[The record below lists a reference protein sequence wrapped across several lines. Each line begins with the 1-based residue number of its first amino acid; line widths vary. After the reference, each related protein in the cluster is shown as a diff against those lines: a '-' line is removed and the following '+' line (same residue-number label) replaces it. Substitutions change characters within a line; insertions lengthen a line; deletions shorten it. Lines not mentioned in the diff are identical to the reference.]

1 MSSELGAVIPG
12 LILFLIG
19 LFIWCSET
27 YSDAPIAGFW
37 RDMSSDFYSKRGASI
52 RRLAWTL
59 AAISSGTGVLLN
71 SAGAPHSLVLITV
84 IFTFFFLLIA
94 VLYFLPLP
102 VPHCIVLFLPIP
114 IPHLVDQQWQWHKR
128 QGFLDENHQ
137 IIAPT
142 PSQVNTLT
150 FTFGDISMSLTATM
164 ELPDTWRA
172 LSLPNPK
179 AILTPQIPPI
189 VNATS
194 THPRS
199 PLDDAIFVAVGIPE
213 KTTGFRPNF
222 IVTIDLMGESPIPL
236 DEIIPGWMTIE
247 QTRFPIPSDDT
258 LMTTGL
264 YVDEGLSYTAIQWTW
279 TQAVSNRTVRL
290 YATATATTTSINSIA
305 DQLPR
310 MLETLQVIS

>member
-1 MSSELGAVIPG
+1 MDSNILFTALGLPFGCLGLYVWYVETYTDTPLAQFWRAYSKENVPRRVNEIAMPLWMLCMISGSLLLFSIKIALPQHIQSVIAGSFPFF
-12 LILFLIG
+12 LILSIVFL
-19 LFIWCSET
+19 L
-27 YSDAPIAGFW
+27 PIA
-37 RDMSSDFYSKRGASI
+37 
-52 RRLAWTL
+52 
-59 AAISSGTGVLLN
+59 
-71 SAGAPHSLVLITV
+71 
-84 IFTFFFLLIA
+84 
-94 VLYFLPLP
+94 
-102 VPHCIVLFLPIP
+102 

-128 QGFLDENHQ
+128 QGFLDENRQ

-194 THPRS
+194 AHPRS
-199 PLDDAIFVAVGIPE
+199 PLDDALFVAVGIPE

-236 DEIIPGWMTIE
+236 DGIIPGWMTIE
-247 QTRFPIPSDDT
+247 ETRFPIPCDDT

-310 MLETLQVIS
+310 MLETLQVTP

>member
-27 YSDAPIAGFW
+27 YSDAQIAVFW

-59 AAISSGTGVLLN
+59 FAISSG
-71 SAGAPHSLVLITV
+71 AGAPHSLVFIIAILGLL
-84 IFTFFFLLIA
+84 FLLIA

-102 VPHCIVLFLPIP
+102 VPHCL
-114 IPHLVDQQWQWHKR
+114 DAQWQWHKR
-128 QGFLDENHQ
+128 QGFLDENRQ

-142 PSQVNTLT
+142 PNQVNTLT

-199 PLDDAIFVAVGIPE
+199 PLDDALFVAVGIPE

-236 DEIIPGWMTIE
+236 DGIIPGWMTIE

-279 TQAVSNRTVRL
+279 TQTLSNRTVRL

-310 MLETLQVIS
+310 MLETLQVTP

>member
-1 MSSELGAVIPG
+1 MDSSILFTALGLPFGCLGLYVWYVETYTDTPLAQFWRAYGKTIAPRRVNEIASPLWMLCMISGSLLLFSTKIALPQHIQSVIAGSIPFF
-12 LILFLIG
+12 LILSIVFL
-19 LFIWCSET
+19 
-27 YSDAPIAGFW
+27 
-37 RDMSSDFYSKRGASI
+37 
-52 RRLAWTL
+52 
-59 AAISSGTGVLLN
+59 
-71 SAGAPHSLVLITV
+71 
-84 IFTFFFLLIA
+84 
-94 VLYFLPLP
+94 
-102 VPHCIVLFLPIP
+102 LPIP

-128 QGFLDENHQ
+128 HGLIDENGK
-137 IIAPT
+137 IIPPT
-142 PSQVNTLT
+142 PHQTNYCSYTLGGET
-150 FTFGDISMSLTATM
+150 VTIKTSM

-199 PLDDAIFVAVGIPE
+199 PLDDALFIAVGIPE

-222 IVTIDLMGESPIPL
+222 IVTIDLMGKSPIPL
-236 DEIIPGWMTIE
+236 DGIIPGWMTIE
-247 QTRFPIPSDDT
+247 QTGFSIPSDDT

>member
-1 MSSELGAVIPG
+1 
-12 LILFLIG
+12 
-19 LFIWCSET
+19 
-27 YSDAPIAGFW
+27 
-37 RDMSSDFYSKRGASI
+37 
-52 RRLAWTL
+52 
-59 AAISSGTGVLLN
+59 
-71 SAGAPHSLVLITV
+71 
-84 IFTFFFLLIA
+84 
-94 VLYFLPLP
+94 
-102 VPHCIVLFLPIP
+102 
-114 IPHLVDQQWQWHKR
+114 
-128 QGFLDENHQ
+128 
-137 IIAPT
+137 
-142 PSQVNTLT
+142 
-150 FTFGDISMSLTATM
+150 MSLTATM

-194 THPRS
+194 AHPRS
-199 PLDDAIFVAVGIPE
+199 PLDDAIFVAVRIPE

-310 MLETLQVIS
+310 MLETLQVTP

>member
-1 MSSELGAVIPG
+1 MDSS
-12 LILFLIG
+12 ILFTALG
-19 LFIWCSET
+19 LPFGCLGLYVWYVET
-27 YSDAPIAGFW
+27 YTDTPLAQFLRAYNKANAPRRVNEIAIPLW
-37 RDMSSDFYSKRGASI
+37 MLCMISAS
-52 RRLAWTL
+52 
-59 AAISSGTGVLLN
+59 LLLF
-71 SAGAPHSLVLITV
+71 SIKIALPQHIQSVFAGSIP
-84 IFTFFFLLIA
+84 FFLMLSI
-94 VLYFLPLP
+94 VFL
-102 VPHCIVLFLPIP
+102 LPIP

-128 QGFLDENHQ
+128 QGFLDENRQ

-142 PSQVNTLT
+142 PSLVNNLT

-194 THPRS
+194 AHPRS
-199 PLDDAIFVAVGIPE
+199 PLDDALFVAVGIPE

-222 IVTIDLMGESPIPL
+222 IVTIDLMGKSPIPL
-236 DEIIPGWMTIE
+236 DDIIPGWMTIE
-247 QTRFPIPSDDT
+247 ETRFPIPSDDT

-279 TQAVSNRTVRL
+279 TQAVSNKTVRL

>member
-1 MSSELGAVIPG
+1 MDSSILFTVLGFPFGCLGLYVWYVETYTDTPLAQFWRAYGKTIAPRRVNEIASPLWMLSMISGSLLLFSIKIALPQHIQSVIAGSIPFF
-12 LILFLIG
+12 LIL
-19 LFIWCSET
+19 
-27 YSDAPIAGFW
+27 
-37 RDMSSDFYSKRGASI
+37 SI
-52 RRLAWTL
+52 IYL
-59 AAISSGTGVLLN
+59 
-71 SAGAPHSLVLITV
+71 
-84 IFTFFFLLIA
+84 
-94 VLYFLPLP
+94 
-102 VPHCIVLFLPIP
+102 LPIP

-128 QGFLDENHQ
+128 HGLIDENGKT
-137 IIAPT
+137 IPPT
-142 PSQVNTLT
+142 PHQTNYCSYALGGETVTIKT
-150 FTFGDISMSLTATM
+150 SM

-194 THPRS
+194 AHPRS
-199 PLDDAIFVAVGIPE
+199 PLDDALFVAVGIPE

-247 QTRFPIPSDDT
+247 ETRFSIPSDDT

-279 TQAVSNRTVRL
+279 TKAVSNRTVRL

-310 MLETLQVIS
+310 MLETLQVIP

>member
-1 MSSELGAVIPG
+1 MDSN
-12 LILFLIG
+12 ILFTALG
-19 LFIWCSET
+19 LPFGGLGLYVWYVET
-27 YSDAPIAGFW
+27 YTDTPLAQFWRAYSKENVPQRVNEIAIPLWMLCMISGALLLFSIKIALPQHIQSVIAG
-37 RDMSSDFYSKRGASI
+37 SI
-52 RRLAWTL
+52 
-59 AAISSGTGVLLN
+59 
-71 SAGAPHSLVLITV
+71 P
-84 IFTFFFLLIA
+84 FFLMLSI
-94 VLYFLPLP
+94 VFL
-102 VPHCIVLFLPIP
+102 LPIP
-114 IPHLVDQQWQWHKR
+114 IPHIVDQQWQWHKR
-128 QGFLDENHQ
+128 HGLIDENGK
-137 IIAPT
+137 IIPPT
-142 PSQVNTLT
+142 PHQTNYCSYALGGETVTIKT
-150 FTFGDISMSLTATM
+150 SM

-194 THPRS
+194 AHPRS
-199 PLDDAIFVAVGIPE
+199 PLDDALFVAVGIPE

-222 IVTIDLMGESPIPL
+222 IVTIDLMGKSPIPL

-279 TQAVSNRTVRL
+279 TQTVSNRTVRL

-310 MLETLQVIS
+310 MLETLQVIP

>member
-1 MSSELGAVIPG
+1 MDSN
-12 LILFLIG
+12 ILFTALG
-19 LFIWCSET
+19 LPFGGLGLYVWYVET
-27 YSDAPIAGFW
+27 YTDTPLAQFWRAYSKENVPQRVNEIAIPLWMLCMISGALLLFSIKIALPQHIQSVIAG
-37 RDMSSDFYSKRGASI
+37 SI
-52 RRLAWTL
+52 
-59 AAISSGTGVLLN
+59 
-71 SAGAPHSLVLITV
+71 P
-84 IFTFFFLLIA
+84 FFLMLSI
-94 VLYFLPLP
+94 VFL
-102 VPHCIVLFLPIP
+102 LPIP
-114 IPHLVDQQWQWHKR
+114 IPHIVDQQWQWHKR
-128 QGFLDENHQ
+128 QGFLDENRQ

-194 THPRS
+194 AHPRS
-199 PLDDAIFVAVGIPE
+199 PLDDALFVAVGIPE

-222 IVTIDLMGESPIPL
+222 IVTIDLMGKSPIPL

>member
-1 MSSELGAVIPG
+1 MDSS
-12 LILFLIG
+12 ILFTALG
-19 LFIWCSET
+19 LPFGCLGLYVWYIET
-27 YSDAPIAGFW
+27 YTDTPLAQFW
-37 RDMSSDFYSKRGASI
+37 RAYGKANAPRRVNEIAIPLWMLCMISGSLLLFSI
-52 RRLAWTL
+52 KIALPQH
-59 AAISSGTGVLLN
+59 IQSVF
-71 SAGAPHSLVLITV
+71 AGSIP
-84 IFTFFFLLIA
+84 FFLMLSI
-94 VLYFLPLP
+94 VFL
-102 VPHCIVLFLPIP
+102 LPIP

-128 QGFLDENHQ
+128 QGFLDENRQ

-142 PSQVNTLT
+142 PSLVNNLT

-194 THPRS
+194 AHPRS
-199 PLDDAIFVAVGIPE
+199 PLDDALFVAVGIPE
-213 KTTGFRPNF
+213 KTSGFRPNF
-222 IVTIDLMGESPIPL
+222 IVTIDLMGKSPIPL
-236 DEIIPGWMTIE
+236 DDIIPGWMTIE
-247 QTRFPIPSDDT
+247 ETRFPIPSDDT

>member
-1 MSSELGAVIPG
+1 MDSS
-12 LILFLIG
+12 ILFTALG
-19 LFIWCSET
+19 LPFGCLGLYVWYIET
-27 YSDAPIAGFW
+27 YTDTPLAQFW
-37 RDMSSDFYSKRGASI
+37 RAYGKANAPRRVNEIAIPLWMLCMISAS
-52 RRLAWTL
+52 
-59 AAISSGTGVLLN
+59 LLLF
-71 SAGAPHSLVLITV
+71 SIKIALPQHIQSVFAGSIP
-84 IFTFFFLLIA
+84 FFLMLSI
-94 VLYFLPLP
+94 VFL
-102 VPHCIVLFLPIP
+102 LPIP

-128 QGFLDENHQ
+128 QGFLDENRQ

-142 PSQVNTLT
+142 PSLVNNLT

-194 THPRS
+194 AHPRS
-199 PLDDAIFVAVGIPE
+199 PLDDALFVAVGIPE

-222 IVTIDLMGESPIPL
+222 IVTIDLMGKSPIPL

-247 QTRFPIPSDDT
+247 ETRFPIPSDDT

>member
-1 MSSELGAVIPG
+1 MDSS
-12 LILFLIG
+12 ILFTALG
-19 LFIWCSET
+19 LPFGCLGLYVWYIET
-27 YSDAPIAGFW
+27 YTDTPLAQFW
-37 RDMSSDFYSKRGASI
+37 RAYGKANAPRRVNEIAIPLWMLCMISAS
-52 RRLAWTL
+52 
-59 AAISSGTGVLLN
+59 LLLF
-71 SAGAPHSLVLITV
+71 SIKIALPQHIQSVFAGSIP
-84 IFTFFFLLIA
+84 FFLMLSI
-94 VLYFLPLP
+94 VFL
-102 VPHCIVLFLPIP
+102 LPIP

-128 QGFLDENHQ
+128 QGFLDENRQ

-142 PSQVNTLT
+142 PSLVNNLT

-194 THPRS
+194 AHPRS
-199 PLDDAIFVAVGIPE
+199 PLDDALFVAVGIPE
-213 KTTGFRPNF
+213 KTSGFRPNF
-222 IVTIDLMGESPIPL
+222 IVTIDLMGKSPIPL
-236 DEIIPGWMTIE
+236 DDIIPGWMTIE
-247 QTRFPIPSDDT
+247 ETRFPIPSDDT

-310 MLETLQVIS
+310 MLETLQVIP

>member
-1 MSSELGAVIPG
+1 MDSS
-12 LILFLIG
+12 ILFTALG
-19 LFIWCSET
+19 LPFGCLGLYVWYIET
-27 YSDAPIAGFW
+27 YTDTPLAQFW
-37 RDMSSDFYSKRGASI
+37 RAYGKANAPRRVNEIAIPLWMLCMISAS
-52 RRLAWTL
+52 
-59 AAISSGTGVLLN
+59 LLLF
-71 SAGAPHSLVLITV
+71 SIKIALPQHIQSVFAGSIP
-84 IFTFFFLLIA
+84 FFLMLSI
-94 VLYFLPLP
+94 VFL
-102 VPHCIVLFLPIP
+102 LPIP

-128 QGFLDENHQ
+128 HGLIDENGK
-137 IIAPT
+137 IIPPT
-142 PSQVNTLT
+142 PHQTNYCSYALGGETVTIKT
-150 FTFGDISMSLTATM
+150 SM

-179 AILTPQIPPI
+179 AILTPQVPPI

-199 PLDDAIFVAVGIPE
+199 PLDDALFVAVGIPE

-222 IVTIDLMGESPIPL
+222 IVTIDLMGKSPIPL

-247 QTRFPIPSDDT
+247 QTGFSIPSDDT

-310 MLETLQVIS
+310 MLETLQVIP

>member
-1 MSSELGAVIPG
+1 MDSSILFTALGLPFGCLGLYVWYVETYTDTPLAQFWRAYGKTIAPRRVNEIASPLWMLCMISGSLLLFSIKIALPQHIQSVIAGSIPFF
-12 LILFLIG
+12 LILSIVFL
-19 LFIWCSET
+19 
-27 YSDAPIAGFW
+27 
-37 RDMSSDFYSKRGASI
+37 
-52 RRLAWTL
+52 
-59 AAISSGTGVLLN
+59 
-71 SAGAPHSLVLITV
+71 
-84 IFTFFFLLIA
+84 
-94 VLYFLPLP
+94 
-102 VPHCIVLFLPIP
+102 LPIP
-114 IPHLVDQQWQWHKR
+114 IPHIVDQQWQWHKR
-128 QGFLDENHQ
+128 HGLIDENGK
-137 IIAPT
+137 IIPPT
-142 PSQVNTLT
+142 PHQTNYCSYALGGETVTIKT
-150 FTFGDISMSLTATM
+150 SM

-179 AILTPQIPPI
+179 AILTPQVPPI

-199 PLDDAIFVAVGIPE
+199 PLDDALFIAVGIPE

-222 IVTIDLMGESPIPL
+222 IVTIDLMGKSPIPL
-236 DEIIPGWMTIE
+236 DGIIPGWMTIE
-247 QTRFPIPSDDT
+247 QTGFSIPSDDT

-310 MLETLQVIS
+310 MLETLQVIP

>member
-1 MSSELGAVIPG
+1 MDSSILFTALGLPFGCLGLYVWYVETYTDTPLAQFWRAYGKTIAPRRVNEIASPLWMLCMISGSLLLFSIKIALPKHIQSVIAGSIPFF
-12 LILFLIG
+12 LILSIVFL
-19 LFIWCSET
+19 
-27 YSDAPIAGFW
+27 
-37 RDMSSDFYSKRGASI
+37 
-52 RRLAWTL
+52 
-59 AAISSGTGVLLN
+59 
-71 SAGAPHSLVLITV
+71 
-84 IFTFFFLLIA
+84 
-94 VLYFLPLP
+94 
-102 VPHCIVLFLPIP
+102 LPIP

-128 QGFLDENHQ
+128 QGFLDENRQ

-142 PSQVNTLT
+142 PNQVNNLT

-194 THPRS
+194 AHPRS
-199 PLDDAIFVAVGIPE
+199 PLDDALFIAVGIPE

-222 IVTIDLMGESPIPL
+222 IVTIDLMGKSPIPL
-236 DEIIPGWMTIE
+236 DGIIPGWMTIE
-247 QTRFPIPSDDT
+247 QTGFSIPSDDT

-310 MLETLQVIS
+310 MLETLQVTP

>member
-1 MSSELGAVIPG
+1 MDSN
-12 LILFLIG
+12 ILFTALG
-19 LFIWCSET
+19 LPFGCLGLYVWYVET
-27 YSDAPIAGFW
+27 YTDTPLAQFW
-37 RDMSSDFYSKRGASI
+37 RAYSKENVPRRVNEIAIPLWMLCMISAS
-52 RRLAWTL
+52 
-59 AAISSGTGVLLN
+59 LLLF
-71 SAGAPHSLVLITV
+71 SIKIALPQHIQSVFAGSIP
-84 IFTFFFLLIA
+84 FFLMLSI
-94 VLYFLPLP
+94 VFL
-102 VPHCIVLFLPIP
+102 LPIP

-128 QGFLDENHQ
+128 QGFLDENRQ

-194 THPRS
+194 AHPRS

-310 MLETLQVIS
+310 MFETLQVTP

>member
-1 MSSELGAVIPG
+1 MDSN
-12 LILFLIG
+12 ILFTALG
-19 LFIWCSET
+19 LPFGGLGLYVWYVET
-27 YSDAPIAGFW
+27 YTDTPLAQFWRAYSKENVPQRVNEIAIPLWMLCMISGALLLFSIKIALPQHIQSVIAG
-37 RDMSSDFYSKRGASI
+37 SI
-52 RRLAWTL
+52 
-59 AAISSGTGVLLN
+59 
-71 SAGAPHSLVLITV
+71 P
-84 IFTFFFLLIA
+84 FFLMLSI
-94 VLYFLPLP
+94 VFL
-102 VPHCIVLFLPIP
+102 LPIP
-114 IPHLVDQQWQWHKR
+114 IPHIVDQQWQWHKR
-128 QGFLDENHQ
+128 QGFLDENRQ

-194 THPRS
+194 AHPRS
-199 PLDDAIFVAVGIPE
+199 PLDDALFVAVGIPE

-222 IVTIDLMGESPIPL
+222 IVTIDLMGKSPIPL

-247 QTRFPIPSDDT
+247 QTRFSIPSDDT

-310 MLETLQVIS
+310 MLETLQVIP

>member
-1 MSSELGAVIPG
+1 MDSS
-12 LILFLIG
+12 ILFTALG
-19 LFIWCSET
+19 LPFGCLGLYVWYIET
-27 YSDAPIAGFW
+27 YTDTPLAQFW
-37 RDMSSDFYSKRGASI
+37 RAYGKANAPRRVNEIAIPLWMLCMIAAS
-52 RRLAWTL
+52 
-59 AAISSGTGVLLN
+59 LLLF
-71 SAGAPHSLVLITV
+71 SIKIALPQHIQSVFAGSIP
-84 IFTFFFLLIA
+84 FFLMLSI
-94 VLYFLPLP
+94 VFL
-102 VPHCIVLFLPIP
+102 LPIP

-128 QGFLDENHQ
+128 QGFLDENRQ

-142 PSQVNTLT
+142 PNQVNTLT

-164 ELPDTWRA
+164 ELPNTWRA

-194 THPRS
+194 AHPRS
-199 PLDDAIFVAVGIPE
+199 PLDDALFVAVGIPE

-236 DEIIPGWMTIE
+236 DGIIPGWMTIE
-247 QTRFPIPSDDT
+247 ETRFPIPCDDT

-310 MLETLQVIS
+310 MLETLQVTP

>member
-1 MSSELGAVIPG
+1 MDSS
-12 LILFLIG
+12 ILFTALG
-19 LFIWCSET
+19 LPFGCLGLYVWYIET
-27 YSDAPIAGFW
+27 YTDTPLAQFW
-37 RDMSSDFYSKRGASI
+37 RAYSKENVPRRVNEIAIPLWMLCMISGSLLLFSI
-52 RRLAWTL
+52 KIALPQP
-59 AAISSGTGVLLN
+59 IQSVF
-71 SAGAPHSLVLITV
+71 AGSIP
-84 IFTFFFLLIA
+84 FFLMLSI
-94 VLYFLPLP
+94 VFL
-102 VPHCIVLFLPIP
+102 LPIP

-128 QGFLDENHQ
+128 QGFLDENRQ

-142 PSQVNTLT
+142 PSLVNNLT
-150 FTFGDISMSLTATM
+150 FTFGDISVSLTATM

-194 THPRS
+194 AHPRS
-199 PLDDAIFVAVGIPE
+199 PLDDALFVAVGIPE
-213 KTTGFRPNF
+213 KTSGFRPNF
-222 IVTIDLMGESPIPL
+222 IVTIDLMGKSPIPL
-236 DEIIPGWMTIE
+236 DDIIPGWMTIE
-247 QTRFPIPSDDT
+247 ETRFPIPSDDT

-279 TQAVSNRTVRL
+279 TQTVSNRTVRL

-310 MLETLQVIS
+310 MLETLQVIP

>member
-59 AAISSGTGVLLN
+59 AAISSCTGILLET
-71 SAGAPHSLVLITV
+71 AGAPRSLVLIIA
-84 IFTFFFLLIA
+84 IFGLLFLLIA

-102 VPHCIVLFLPIP
+102 VPHCI
-114 IPHLVDQQWQWHKR
+114 DAQWQWHKR
-128 QGFLDENHQ
+128 HGLIDENGK
-137 IIAPT
+137 IIPPT
-142 PSQVNTLT
+142 PHQTNYCSYALGGETVTIKT
-150 FTFGDISMSLTATM
+150 SM

-199 PLDDAIFVAVGIPE
+199 PLDDALFVAVGIPE

-236 DEIIPGWMTIE
+236 DGIIPGWMTIE
-247 QTRFPIPSDDT
+247 ETRFPIPSDDT

-279 TQAVSNRTVRL
+279 TQTLSNRKVRL

-310 MLETLQVIS
+310 MLKTLQVIS

>member
-1 MSSELGAVIPG
+1 MDSN
-12 LILFLIG
+12 ILFTALG
-19 LFIWCSET
+19 LPFGGLGLYVWYVET
-27 YSDAPIAGFW
+27 YTDTPLAQFWRAYSKENVPQRVNEIAIPLWMLCMISGALLLFSIKIALPQHIQSVIAG
-37 RDMSSDFYSKRGASI
+37 SI
-52 RRLAWTL
+52 
-59 AAISSGTGVLLN
+59 
-71 SAGAPHSLVLITV
+71 P
-84 IFTFFFLLIA
+84 FFLMLSI
-94 VLYFLPLP
+94 VFL
-102 VPHCIVLFLPIP
+102 LPIP
-114 IPHLVDQQWQWHKR
+114 IPHIVDQQWQWHKR
-128 QGFLDENHQ
+128 QGFLDENRQ

-194 THPRS
+194 AHPRS
-199 PLDDAIFVAVGIPE
+199 PLDDALFVAVGIPE

-222 IVTIDLMGESPIPL
+222 IVTIDLMGENPIPL

-247 QTRFPIPSDDT
+247 ETRFPIPNDDT

-264 YVDEGLSYTAIQWTW
+264 YIDEGLSYTAIQWTW
-279 TQAVSNRTVRL
+279 TQTVSNRTVRL

-310 MLETLQVIS
+310 MLETLQVTP

>member
-1 MSSELGAVIPG
+1 MDSS
-12 LILFLIG
+12 ILFTALG
-19 LFIWCSET
+19 LPFGCLGLYVWYIET
-27 YSDAPIAGFW
+27 YTDTPLAQFW
-37 RDMSSDFYSKRGASI
+37 RAYGKANAPRRVNEIAIPLWMLCMISAS
-52 RRLAWTL
+52 
-59 AAISSGTGVLLN
+59 LLLF
-71 SAGAPHSLVLITV
+71 SIKIALPQHIQSVFAGSIP
-84 IFTFFFLLIA
+84 FFLMLSI
-94 VLYFLPLP
+94 VFL
-102 VPHCIVLFLPIP
+102 LPIP

-128 QGFLDENHQ
+128 QGFLDENRQ

-142 PSQVNTLT
+142 PSLVNNLT

-194 THPRS
+194 AHPRS
-199 PLDDAIFVAVGIPE
+199 PLDDALFVAVGIPE
-213 KTTGFRPNF
+213 KTSGFRPNF
-222 IVTIDLMGESPIPL
+222 IVTIDLMGKSPIPL
-236 DEIIPGWMTIE
+236 DDIIPGWMTIE
-247 QTRFPIPSDDT
+247 ETRFPIPSDDT

-279 TQAVSNRTVRL
+279 TQAVSNKTVRL

-310 MLETLQVIS
+310 MLETLQVIP

>member
-1 MSSELGAVIPG
+1 MDSSILFTVLGFPFGCLGLYVWYVETYTDTPLAQFWRAYGKTIAPRRVNEIASPLWMLSMISGSLLLFSIKIALPQHIQSVIAGSIPFF
-12 LILFLIG
+12 LIL
-19 LFIWCSET
+19 
-27 YSDAPIAGFW
+27 
-37 RDMSSDFYSKRGASI
+37 SI
-52 RRLAWTL
+52 IYL
-59 AAISSGTGVLLN
+59 
-71 SAGAPHSLVLITV
+71 
-84 IFTFFFLLIA
+84 
-94 VLYFLPLP
+94 
-102 VPHCIVLFLPIP
+102 LPIP

-128 QGFLDENHQ
+128 HGLIDENGKT
-137 IIAPT
+137 IPPT
-142 PSQVNTLT
+142 PHQTNYCSYALGGETVTIKT
-150 FTFGDISMSLTATM
+150 SM

-194 THPRS
+194 AHPRS
-199 PLDDAIFVAVGIPE
+199 PLDDALFVAVGIPE

-222 IVTIDLMGESPIPL
+222 IVTIDLMGKSPIPL
-236 DEIIPGWMTIE
+236 DGIIPGWMTIE
-247 QTRFPIPSDDT
+247 ETRFPIPSDDT

-310 MLETLQVIS
+310 MLETLQVTP

>member
-1 MSSELGAVIPG
+1 MDSS
-12 LILFLIG
+12 ILFTALG
-19 LFIWCSET
+19 LPFGCLGLYVWYIET
-27 YSDAPIAGFW
+27 YTDTPLAQFW
-37 RDMSSDFYSKRGASI
+37 RAYGKANAPRRVNEIAIPLWMLCMIAAS
-52 RRLAWTL
+52 
-59 AAISSGTGVLLN
+59 LLLF
-71 SAGAPHSLVLITV
+71 SIKIALPQHIQSVFAGSIP
-84 IFTFFFLLIA
+84 FFLMLSI
-94 VLYFLPLP
+94 VFL
-102 VPHCIVLFLPIP
+102 LPIP

-128 QGFLDENHQ
+128 QGFLDENRQ

-142 PSQVNTLT
+142 PSLVNNLT

-194 THPRS
+194 AHPRS
-199 PLDDAIFVAVGIPE
+199 PLDDALFVAVGIPE

-222 IVTIDLMGESPIPL
+222 IVTIDLMGKSPIPL

-247 QTRFPIPSDDT
+247 ETRFPIPSDDT

>member
-1 MSSELGAVIPG
+1 MTIKTS
-12 LILFLIG
+12 
-19 LFIWCSET
+19 
-27 YSDAPIAGFW
+27 
-37 RDMSSDFYSKRGASI
+37 
-52 RRLAWTL
+52 
-59 AAISSGTGVLLN
+59 
-71 SAGAPHSLVLITV
+71 
-84 IFTFFFLLIA
+84 
-94 VLYFLPLP
+94 
-102 VPHCIVLFLPIP
+102 
-114 IPHLVDQQWQWHKR
+114 
-128 QGFLDENHQ
+128 
-137 IIAPT
+137 
-142 PSQVNTLT
+142 
-150 FTFGDISMSLTATM
+150 M

-179 AILTPQIPPI
+179 AILTPQVPPI

-199 PLDDAIFVAVGIPE
+199 PLDDALFIAVGIPE

-222 IVTIDLMGESPIPL
+222 IVTIDLMGKSPIPL
-236 DEIIPGWMTIE
+236 DGIIPGWMTIE
-247 QTRFPIPSDDT
+247 QTGFSIPSDDT

-310 MLETLQVIS
+310 MLETLQVIP

>member
-1 MSSELGAVIPG
+1 MDSS
-12 LILFLIG
+12 ILFTALG
-19 LFIWCSET
+19 LPFGCLGLYVWYIET
-27 YSDAPIAGFW
+27 YTDTPLAQFW
-37 RDMSSDFYSKRGASI
+37 RAYGKANAPRRVNEIAIPLWMLCMISAS
-52 RRLAWTL
+52 
-59 AAISSGTGVLLN
+59 LLLF
-71 SAGAPHSLVLITV
+71 SIKIALPQHIQSVFAGSIP
-84 IFTFFFLLIA
+84 FFLMLSI
-94 VLYFLPLP
+94 VFL
-102 VPHCIVLFLPIP
+102 LPIP

-128 QGFLDENHQ
+128 QGFLDENRQ

-142 PSQVNTLT
+142 PSLVNNLT

-194 THPRS
+194 AHPRS
-199 PLDDAIFVAVGIPE
+199 PLDDALFVAVGIPE
-213 KTTGFRPNF
+213 KTSGFRPNF
-222 IVTIDLMGESPIPL
+222 IVTIDLMGKSPIPL
-236 DEIIPGWMTIE
+236 DDIIPGWMTIE
-247 QTRFPIPSDDT
+247 ETRFPIPSDDT

-279 TQAVSNRTVRL
+279 TQTVSNRTVRL

>member
-1 MSSELGAVIPG
+1 MDSS
-12 LILFLIG
+12 ILFTALG
-19 LFIWCSET
+19 LPFGCLGLYVWYIET
-27 YSDAPIAGFW
+27 YTDTPLAQFW
-37 RDMSSDFYSKRGASI
+37 RAYGKANAPRRVNEIAIPLWMLCMISAS
-52 RRLAWTL
+52 
-59 AAISSGTGVLLN
+59 LLLF
-71 SAGAPHSLVLITV
+71 SIKIALPQHIQSVFAGSIP
-84 IFTFFFLLIA
+84 FFLMLSI
-94 VLYFLPLP
+94 VFL
-102 VPHCIVLFLPIP
+102 LPIP

-128 QGFLDENHQ
+128 QGFLDENRQ

-142 PSQVNTLT
+142 PSLVNNLT

-194 THPRS
+194 AHPRS
-199 PLDDAIFVAVGIPE
+199 PLDDALFVAVGIPE

-236 DEIIPGWMTIE
+236 DGIIPGWMTIE
-247 QTRFPIPSDDT
+247 ETRFPIPSDDT

-310 MLETLQVIS
+310 MLETLQVTP

>member
-1 MSSELGAVIPG
+1 MDSNILFTALGLPFGCLGLYVWYVETYTDTPLAQFWRAYSKENVPRRVNEIAMPLWMLCMISGSLLLFSIKIALPQHIQSVIAGSFPFF
-12 LILFLIG
+12 LILSIVFL
-19 LFIWCSET
+19 
-27 YSDAPIAGFW
+27 
-37 RDMSSDFYSKRGASI
+37 
-52 RRLAWTL
+52 
-59 AAISSGTGVLLN
+59 
-71 SAGAPHSLVLITV
+71 
-84 IFTFFFLLIA
+84 
-94 VLYFLPLP
+94 
-102 VPHCIVLFLPIP
+102 LPIP

-128 QGFLDENHQ
+128 QGFLDENRQ

-194 THPRS
+194 AHPRS

-310 MLETLQVIS
+310 MLETLQVTP

>member
-1 MSSELGAVIPG
+1 MDSSILFTALGFPFGCLGLYVWYVETYTDTPLAQFWRAYGKTIAPRRVNEIASPLWMLSMISGSLLLFSIKIALPQHIQSVIAGSIPFF
-12 LILFLIG
+12 LIL
-19 LFIWCSET
+19 
-27 YSDAPIAGFW
+27 
-37 RDMSSDFYSKRGASI
+37 SI
-52 RRLAWTL
+52 IYL
-59 AAISSGTGVLLN
+59 
-71 SAGAPHSLVLITV
+71 
-84 IFTFFFLLIA
+84 
-94 VLYFLPLP
+94 
-102 VPHCIVLFLPIP
+102 LPIP

-128 QGFLDENHQ
+128 HGLIDENGK
-137 IIAPT
+137 IIPPT
-142 PSQVNTLT
+142 PHQTNYCSYALGGETVTIKT
-150 FTFGDISMSLTATM
+150 SM

-199 PLDDAIFVAVGIPE
+199 PLDDALFVAVGIPE

-222 IVTIDLMGESPIPL
+222 IVTIDLMGENPIPL

-247 QTRFPIPSDDT
+247 QTRFSIPSDDT

-279 TQAVSNRTVRL
+279 TQTVSNRTVRL
-290 YATATATTTSINSIA
+290 HATATATTTSINSIA

-310 MLETLQVIS
+310 MLETLQVTP

>member
-1 MSSELGAVIPG
+1 MDSNILFTALGLPFGCLGLYVWYVETYTDTPLAQFWRAYSKENVPRRVNEIAMPLWMLCMISGSLLLFSIKIALPQHIQSVIAGSFPFF
-12 LILFLIG
+12 LILSIVFL
-19 LFIWCSET
+19 
-27 YSDAPIAGFW
+27 
-37 RDMSSDFYSKRGASI
+37 
-52 RRLAWTL
+52 
-59 AAISSGTGVLLN
+59 
-71 SAGAPHSLVLITV
+71 
-84 IFTFFFLLIA
+84 
-94 VLYFLPLP
+94 
-102 VPHCIVLFLPIP
+102 LPIP

-128 QGFLDENHQ
+128 QGFLDENRQ

-150 FTFGDISMSLTATM
+150 LTFGDISMSLTATM

-194 THPRS
+194 AHPRS

-310 MLETLQVIS
+310 MFETLQVTP

>member
-1 MSSELGAVIPG
+1 MDSNILFTALGLPFGCLGLYVWYVETYTDTPLAQFWRAYSKENVPRRVNEIAMPLWMLCMISGSLLLFSIKIALPQHIQSVIAGSFPFF
-12 LILFLIG
+12 LILSIVFL
-19 LFIWCSET
+19 
-27 YSDAPIAGFW
+27 
-37 RDMSSDFYSKRGASI
+37 
-52 RRLAWTL
+52 
-59 AAISSGTGVLLN
+59 
-71 SAGAPHSLVLITV
+71 
-84 IFTFFFLLIA
+84 
-94 VLYFLPLP
+94 
-102 VPHCIVLFLPIP
+102 LPIP

-128 QGFLDENHQ
+128 QGFLDENRQ

-142 PSQVNTLT
+142 PSLVNNLT

-194 THPRS
+194 AHPRS

>member
-1 MSSELGAVIPG
+1 MDSS
-12 LILFLIG
+12 ILFTALG
-19 LFIWCSET
+19 LPFGCLGLYVWYIET
-27 YSDAPIAGFW
+27 YTDTPLAQFW
-37 RDMSSDFYSKRGASI
+37 RAYSKENVPRRVNEIAIPLWMLCMISAS
-52 RRLAWTL
+52 
-59 AAISSGTGVLLN
+59 LLLF
-71 SAGAPHSLVLITV
+71 SIKIALPQHIQSVFAGSIP
-84 IFTFFFLLIA
+84 FFLMLSI
-94 VLYFLPLP
+94 VFL
-102 VPHCIVLFLPIP
+102 LPIP

-128 QGFLDENHQ
+128 QGFLDENRQ

-142 PSQVNTLT
+142 PSLVNNLT

-194 THPRS
+194 AHPRF
-199 PLDDAIFVAVGIPE
+199 PLDDALFVAVGIPE

-222 IVTIDLMGESPIPL
+222 IVTIDLMGKSPIPL

-247 QTRFPIPSDDT
+247 ETRFPIPSDDT

>member
-1 MSSELGAVIPG
+1 MDSNILFTALGLPFGCLGLYVWYVETYTDTPLAQFWRAYSKANVPRRVNEIAMPLWMLCMISGSLLLFSIKIALPQHIQSVIAGSFPFF
-12 LILFLIG
+12 LILSIVFL
-19 LFIWCSET
+19 
-27 YSDAPIAGFW
+27 
-37 RDMSSDFYSKRGASI
+37 
-52 RRLAWTL
+52 
-59 AAISSGTGVLLN
+59 
-71 SAGAPHSLVLITV
+71 
-84 IFTFFFLLIA
+84 
-94 VLYFLPLP
+94 
-102 VPHCIVLFLPIP
+102 LPIP

-128 QGFLDENHQ
+128 QGFLDENRQ

-142 PSQVNTLT
+142 PNQVNTLT

-172 LSLPNPK
+172 LSLTNPK
-179 AILTPQIPPI
+179 AVLTPQIPPI

-194 THPRS
+194 AHPCF
-199 PLDDAIFVAVGIPE
+199 PLDDALFVAVGIPE

-222 IVTIDLMGESPIPL
+222 IVSIDLMGESPIPL
-236 DEIIPGWMTIE
+236 DGIIPGWMTIE

-310 MLETLQVIS
+310 MLETLQVTP

>member
-1 MSSELGAVIPG
+1 MDSNILFTALGLPFGCLGLYVWYVETYTDTPLAQFWRAYSKENVPRRVNEIAMPLWMLCMISGSLLLFSIKIALPQHIQSVIAGSFPFF
-12 LILFLIG
+12 LILSIVFL
-19 LFIWCSET
+19 
-27 YSDAPIAGFW
+27 
-37 RDMSSDFYSKRGASI
+37 
-52 RRLAWTL
+52 
-59 AAISSGTGVLLN
+59 
-71 SAGAPHSLVLITV
+71 
-84 IFTFFFLLIA
+84 
-94 VLYFLPLP
+94 
-102 VPHCIVLFLPIP
+102 LPIP

-128 QGFLDENHQ
+128 QGFLDENRQ

-172 LSLPNPK
+172 LSLTNPK
-179 AILTPQIPPI
+179 AVLTPQIPPI

-194 THPRS
+194 AHPCF
-199 PLDDAIFVAVGIPE
+199 PLDDALFVAVGIPE

-310 MLETLQVIS
+310 MFETLQVTP

>member
-1 MSSELGAVIPG
+1 MDSN
-12 LILFLIG
+12 ILFTALG
-19 LFIWCSET
+19 LPFGGLGLYVWYVET
-27 YSDAPIAGFW
+27 YTDTPLAQFW
-37 RDMSSDFYSKRGASI
+37 RAYSKENVPQRVNEIAIPLWMLCMISGALLLFSI
-52 RRLAWTL
+52 KIALPQH
-59 AAISSGTGVLLN
+59 IQSVF
-71 SAGAPHSLVLITV
+71 AGSIP
-84 IFTFFFLLIA
+84 FFLMLSI
-94 VLYFLPLP
+94 VFL
-102 VPHCIVLFLPIP
+102 LPIP

-128 QGFLDENHQ
+128 QGFLDENRQ

-142 PSQVNTLT
+142 PSLVNNLT

-194 THPRS
+194 AHPRS
-199 PLDDAIFVAVGIPE
+199 PLDDALFVAVGIPE

-236 DEIIPGWMTIE
+236 DGIIPGWMTIE
-247 QTRFPIPSDDT
+247 ETRFPIPCDDT

-310 MLETLQVIS
+310 MLETLQVTP